1 METPDAFCGPV
12 NLGNPVEFT
21 MRDLAERV
29 IRLTRSRSAIVNEP
43 LPIDDPLRRRPDI
56 TLVRD
61 AGLGAG
67 MHLEDGLRRTVA
79 YFSQASL
86 LAG

>member
-43 LPIDDPLRRRPDI
+43 LPINDPLRRRPDI

-61 AGLGAG
+61 AGLGAD